1 MGKKI
6 DRLSDYGIV
15 SKKSKTEET
24 FLKIE
29 KHFRSNDDLPSMYIK
44 KLWESYEKNI
54 PKNKKNNAL
63 NGYIFEAIVIT
74 ALIKEDIT
82 PFYVQTNLEFV
93 PNVNYDIILFPRNEK
108 GKVDVSAPVVLS
120 LKTSLRERYKQADLE
135 GLALKDVYKRGL
147 SYLIT
152 LDDESEITLANEKIS
167 KNDIRGLDGFL
178 NATSEEFDNLVKHL
192 KESTVSVPPPIQV
205 IKDAKEIIVE
215 RENKDV

>member
-135 GLALKDVYKRGL
+135 GLDLKDVYKRGL